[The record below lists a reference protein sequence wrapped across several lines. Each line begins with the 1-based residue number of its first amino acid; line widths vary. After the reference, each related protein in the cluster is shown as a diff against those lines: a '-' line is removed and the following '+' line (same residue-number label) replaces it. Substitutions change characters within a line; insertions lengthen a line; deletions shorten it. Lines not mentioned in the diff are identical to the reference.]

1 MKEKTLKFIEEL
13 KSWRQKNPKMRSF
26 SIIVTDKE
34 DISVVTAEG
43 DSTALASS
51 VLSHSVGSEDT
62 TTLSTIIETGR
73 KAEFVINNMDD
84 FIKFTQNKENHD

>member
-13 KSWRQKNPKMRSF
+13 KSWRQENPKMRSF
-26 SIIVTDKE
+26 SIIVTDRE
-34 DISVVTAEG
+34 DTSVVSVEG
-43 DSTALASS
+43 DSTSLASAA
-51 VLSHSVGSEDT
+51 LSHSVQSEDT

-84 FIKFTQNKENHD
+84 FIKFTQKQHES